1 MPCVSLGLV
10 LGIVLVCATAPLAAA
25 ERAIAIEVPAGAPFN
40 ADELRRALAVRIP
53 RDGAPVELDVA
64 LATNGV
70 VQVVAGERVREVDVA
85 DLHGEAAARLVAL
98 AASDLVLDDFAAMP
112 PPTDTTS
119 GSARRSAI
127 TLGALGVVSS
137 WPDALAGV
145 AVDVTLPASTTLLAV
160 EVGGATL
167 VGADLRMTAMTARL
181 AGGVRPH
188 ERLEL
193 RAGLTLVP
201 IFVADGIGDRTVLV
215 GGHASARARL
225 PLLPGVH
232 AVFAAGADLFAT
244 RTEYRASGMTVLATP
259 RFAPSFAVGIEV
271 AR

>member
-1 MPCVSLGLV
+1 MACVSLGLV

-25 ERAIAIEVPAGAPFN
+25 ERAIAIDVPAGAPFD

-85 DLHGEAAARLVAL
+85 GLHGEAAARLVAL

-112 PPTDTTS
+112 PADTAN

-145 AVDVTLPASTTLLAV
+145 AVDVTLPATNTLLAV

-188 ERLEL
+188 ERIEL

-201 IFVADGIGDRTVLV
+201 IFVADGVGDRTVLV
-215 GGHASARARL
+215 GGHASARARW
-225 PLLPGVH
+225 PLSPSVF
-232 AVFAAGADLFAT
+232 AVLAAGADVFAT
-244 RTEYRASGMTVLATP
+244 RTEYRVSGMTVLATP